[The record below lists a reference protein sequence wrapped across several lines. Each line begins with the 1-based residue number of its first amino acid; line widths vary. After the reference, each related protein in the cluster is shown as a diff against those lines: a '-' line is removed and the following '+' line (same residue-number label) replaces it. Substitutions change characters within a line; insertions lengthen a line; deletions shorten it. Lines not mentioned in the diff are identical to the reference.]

1 LVHGIL
7 WQELTTLYRAFISG
21 EPSLLSELPIQYAD
35 YAVWQREFLQGKVL
49 ETQLAYWQKQLENLP
64 TLQLPTDRPRPPVQ
78 NLRGAKHFFRLSK
91 DLLSELKVLSRRES
105 VSLFMTLLAAFQLL
119 LHRYARQNDIVVGSP
134 IAGRDRPELE
144 GLIGLFANTLVFRTD
159 LSGNPIFRELLGRV
173 REVALAAYSHQDVPF
188 EKLVEQVKP
197 ERNLSHSPLFQVMFA
212 LQNAPSSPPKL
223 EGLTLTSVAVDSGT
237 AKFDLTLS
245 LREEDEELKGWLEY
259 NTDLFDA
266 ATIHRM
272 AGISILS

>member
-1 LVHGIL
+1 LVHGD
-7 WQELTTLYRAFISG
+7 
-21 EPSLLSELPIQYAD
+21 SLARINDALPRFYLGRTIAASELPIQYAD

-78 NLRGAKHFFRLSK
+78 SLRGAKHFFRLSK

-173 REVALAAYSHQDVPF
+173 REVALAAYRHQDVPF

-212 LQNAPSSPPKL
+212 LQNAPSAPPKL